1 MDYFVSHYQ
10 MLLKALQRSHASML
24 STLMMFLVIGVTLI
38 LPSISFLV
46 VQNLKSISE
55 TIQHE
60 SQISIFLKKDISIDA
75 KNKIEKDLK
84 SRIEINNYHYVRKE
98 EAWPKLQKSMGFNES
113 NNGLSENPLP
123 DAFFVSP
130 NTINPN
136 QIAILKSSL
145 DRLEGVDQVV
155 VDTGWVKKLNS
166 VLHLANKAIF
176 LASILLAF
184 MLTVVIGNTIRLQMT
199 SHHEEIELSKL
210 IGATNQFIR
219 RPFLY
224 SGFIYGLGGGLTAAL
239 SLKLIVIFLNQTVV
253 EVEAL
258 YGAQFIIVDLTL
270 VQYLSIVGSSI
281 LIAVA
286 ASFISINQSI
296 KKLMP
301 T

>member
-1 MDYFVSHYQ
+1 MDYIVSHYQ
-10 MLLKALQRSHASML
+10 MLLKAIQRSHASML
-24 STLMMFLVIGVTLI
+24 STLIMFLVIGVTLI

-60 SQISIFLKKDISIDA
+60 SQISIFLKKDISVDA

-84 SRIEINNYHYVRKE
+84 SRIEINNYHYVKKE
-98 EAWPKLQKSMGFNES
+98 EAWSKLQKSMGFNES

-130 NTINPN
+130 KTVNPN
-136 QIAILKSSL
+136 QIVILKSSL

-166 VLHLANKAIF
+166 VLHLANKAIL
-176 LASILLAF
+176 LASILLAS
-184 MLTVVIGNTIRLQMT
+184 MLVVVIGNTIRLQMT

-210 IGATNQFIR
+210 IGATDQFLR

-296 KKLMP
+296 KKLMA

>member
-60 SQISIFLKKDISIDA
+60 SQISIFLKKDISVDA

-84 SRIEINNYHYVRKE
+84 SRIDINNYHYVKKE

-130 NTINPN
+130 KTVNPN
-136 QIAILKSSL
+136 QIVILKSSL

-176 LASILLAF
+176 LASILLAS

-270 VQYLSIVGSSI
+270 AQYLSIVGSSI

-296 KKLMP
+296 KKL
-301 T
+301 

>member
-60 SQISIFLKKDISIDA
+60 SQISIFLKKDISVDA

-84 SRIEINNYHYVRKE
+84 SRIEINNYHYVKKE
-98 EAWPKLQKSMGFNES
+98 EAWPRLQKSMGFNES

-130 NTINPN
+130 NTVNPN
-136 QIAILKSSL
+136 QIMILKSSL
-145 DRLEGVDQVV
+145 DKLGGVDQVV

-166 VLHLANKAIF
+166 ILHLANKAIF

-296 KKLMP
+296 KKL
-301 T
+301 

>member
-1 MDYFVSHYQ
+1 MNYFVSHYQ
-10 MLLKALQRSHASML
+10 ILLKALQRSHASML

-60 SQISIFLKKDISIDA
+60 SQITIFLKKDISADA
-75 KNKIEKDLK
+75 KNKIEKELK
-84 SRIEINNYHYVRKE
+84 SRIEINNYHYVKKE

-113 NNGLSENPLP
+113 NNGLSDNPLP

-130 NTINPN
+130 NSVNPN
-136 QIAILKSSL
+136 QIVILKSSL

-166 VLHLANKAIF
+166 LLHLANKAIF
-176 LASILLAF
+176 LASILLAS
-184 MLTVVIGNTIRLQMT
+184 MLTMVIGNTIRLQMT

-258 YGAQFIIVDLTL
+258 YGTQFIIIDLTL
-270 VQYLSIVGSSI
+270 LQYLSIVGSSI
-281 LIAVA
+281 LIAVV

-296 KKLMP
+296 KKLM
-301 T
+301 TT

>member
-60 SQISIFLKKDISIDA
+60 SQISIFLKKDISVDA

-84 SRIEINNYHYVRKE
+84 SRIEINNYHYVKKE
-98 EAWPKLQKSMGFNES
+98 EAWLKLQKSMGFNES

-130 NTINPN
+130 NTVNPN
-136 QIAILKSSL
+136 QIVILKSFL
-145 DRLEGVDQVV
+145 ERLEGVDQVV
-155 VDTGWVKKLNS
+155 IDTGWVKKLNS

-176 LASILLAF
+176 LASILLAS

-239 SLKLIVIFLNQTVV
+239 SLKLIVIFLNKTVV

-286 ASFISINQSI
+286 ASFISINQSV
-296 KKLMP
+296 KKL
-301 T
+301 

>member
-1 MDYFVSHYQ
+1 MSYLTGHYQ
-10 MLLKALQRSHASML
+10 MFLKALQRSHASLL
-24 STLMMFLVIGVTLI
+24 STLMMFLVIGVTFI

-60 SQISIFLKKDISIDA
+60 SQISIFLKKDTSSDA
-75 KNKIEKDLK
+75 KNKIEKELK
-84 SRIEINNYHYVRKE
+84 NRSEINSFHFVKKE
-98 EAWPKLQKSMGFNES
+98 EAWPKLQKSIGFNDS

-123 DAFFVSP
+123 DAFFISP
-130 NTINPN
+130 NTVNPN
-136 QIAILKSSL
+136 QIVDLKSFIEKL
-145 DRLEGVDQVV
+145 DGVDQVV

-166 VLHLANKAIF
+166 VLHLANKAIL
-176 LASILLAF
+176 LASVLLAS

-224 SGFIYGLGGGLTAAL
+224 SGFIYGLGGGLTAAIA
-239 SLKLIVIFLNQTVV
+239 LKLIVIFLNQTVI

-258 YGAQFIIVDLTL
+258 YGAQFSIIDLKPL
-270 VQYLSIVGSSI
+270 EYLFIVGGSI

-296 KKLMP
+296 KKF
-301 T
+301 

>member
-1 MDYFVSHYQ
+1 MDYIVSHYQ
-10 MLLKALQRSHASML
+10 MLLKAIQRSHASML
-24 STLMMFLVIGVTLI
+24 STLIMFLVIGVTLI
-38 LPSISFLV
+38 LPSISFLL

-60 SQISIFLKKDISIDA
+60 SQISIFLKKDISVDA

-84 SRIEINNYHYVRKE
+84 SRIEINNYHYVKKE
-98 EAWPKLQKSMGFNES
+98 EAWPRLQKSMGFNES

-130 NTINPN
+130 NTVNPN
-136 QIAILKSSL
+136 QIMILKSSL
-145 DRLEGVDQVV
+145 DKLEGVDQVV

-166 VLHLANKAIF
+166 ILHLANKAIF

>member
-60 SQISIFLKKDISIDA
+60 SQISIFLKKDISVDA

-130 NTINPN
+130 NTVNPN
-136 QIAILKSSL
+136 QIVILKSSL

-176 LASILLAF
+176 LASILLAS

>member
-60 SQISIFLKKDISIDA
+60 SQISIFLKKDISVDA

-84 SRIEINNYHYVRKE
+84 SRIDINNYHYVKKE
-98 EAWPKLQKSMGFNES
+98 EAWPRLQKSMGFNES

-130 NTINPN
+130 NTVNPN
-136 QIAILKSSL
+136 QIMILKSSL
-145 DRLEGVDQVV
+145 DKLEGVDQVV

-176 LASILLAF
+176 LASILLAS

-296 KKLMP
+296 KKLMA

>member
-1 MDYFVSHYQ
+1 MDYIVSHYQ
-10 MLLKALQRSHASML
+10 MLLKAIQRSHASML
-24 STLMMFLVIGVTLI
+24 STLIMFLVIGVTLI
-38 LPSISFLV
+38 LPSISFLL

-60 SQISIFLKKDISIDA
+60 SQISIFLKKDISVDA

-84 SRIEINNYHYVRKE
+84 SRIEINNYHYVKKE
-98 EAWPKLQKSMGFNES
+98 EAWPRLQKSMGFNES

-130 NTINPN
+130 NTVNPN
-136 QIAILKSSL
+136 QIMILKSSL
-145 DRLEGVDQVV
+145 DKLEGVDQVV

-166 VLHLANKAIF
+166 ILHLANKAIF

-239 SLKLIVIFLNQTVV
+239 SLKLIVICLNQTVI
-253 EVEAL
+253 EVEAI
-258 YGAQFIIVDLTL
+258 YGAQFTIVDLTPL
-270 VQYLSIVGSSI
+270 QYLSIVGSSI
-281 LIAVA
+281 LIAIL

-296 KKLMP
+296 KKL
-301 T
+301 

>member
-84 SRIEINNYHYVRKE
+84 SRIEINNYHYVKKE

-130 NTINPN
+130 NTVNPN
-136 QIAILKSSL
+136 QIVILKSSL

-176 LASILLAF
+176 LASILLAS

-296 KKLMP
+296 KKLM
-301 T
+301 TT

>member
-84 SRIEINNYHYVRKE
+84 SRIDINNYHYVKKE

-123 DAFFVSP
+123 DAFFISP
-130 NTINPN
+130 NTVNPN
-136 QIAILKSSL
+136 QIVILKSSL

-176 LASILLAF
+176 LASILLAS
-184 MLTVVIGNTIRLQMT
+184 MLIVVIGNTIRLQMT

>member
-1 MDYFVSHYQ
+1 MDYFTSHYH
-10 MLLKALQRSHASML
+10 MFLKALQRSHASML
-24 STLMMFLVIGVTLI
+24 STLMMFLVIGITFI

-60 SQISIFLKKDISIDA
+60 SQISVFLKKEIPVDV
-75 KNKIEKDLK
+75 KNKIEKELK
-84 SRIEINNYHYVRKE
+84 SRSGINSFHFVKKE
-98 EAWPKLQKSMGFNES
+98 EAWPKLQKSMGFNDS

-123 DAFFVSP
+123 DAFFISP

-136 QIAILKSSL
+136 QVADLKSFL
-145 DRLEGVDQVV
+145 DKLDGVDQVV

-166 VLHLANKAIF
+166 ILHLANKAIL
-176 LASILLAF
+176 LASILLTS
-184 MLTVVIGNTIRLQMT
+184 MLVVVIGNTIRLQMT

-210 IGATNQFIR
+210 IGATNQFLR

-224 SGFIYGLGGGLTAAL
+224 SGFIYGLGGGLTAAIA
-239 SLKLIVIFLNQTVV
+239 LKLIVIFLNQTIV

-258 YGAQFIIVDLTL
+258 YGAQFVIIDLSL
-270 VQYLSIVGSSI
+270 LQYLSIIGSSI
-281 LIAVA
+281 LIAIT

-296 KKLMP
+296 KKL
-301 T
+301 

>member
-1 MDYFVSHYQ
+1 
-10 MLLKALQRSHASML
+10 
-24 STLMMFLVIGVTLI
+24 LVIGVTLI
-38 LPSISFLV
+38 LPSISFLL

-60 SQISIFLKKDISIDA
+60 SQISIFLKKDISVDA

-84 SRIEINNYHYVRKE
+84 SRIEINNYHYVKKE
-98 EAWPKLQKSMGFNES
+98 EAWPRLQKSMGFNES

-130 NTINPN
+130 NTVNPN
-136 QIAILKSSL
+136 QIMILKSSL
-145 DRLEGVDQVV
+145 DKLEGVDQVV

-166 VLHLANKAIF
+166 ILHLANKAIF
-176 LASILLAF
+176 LASILLAS

-239 SLKLIVIFLNQTVV
+239 SLKLIVIFLNRTVV

-296 KKLMP
+296 KKL
-301 T
+301 

>member
-38 LPSISFLV
+38 LPSISFLL

-60 SQISIFLKKDISIDA
+60 SQISIFLKKDISVDA

-84 SRIEINNYHYVRKE
+84 SRIEINNYHYVKKE
-98 EAWPKLQKSMGFNES
+98 EAWPRLQKSMGFNES

-130 NTINPN
+130 NTVNPN
-136 QIAILKSSL
+136 QIMILKSSL
-145 DRLEGVDQVV
+145 DKLEGVDQVV

-166 VLHLANKAIF
+166 ILHLANKAIF

-239 SLKLIVIFLNQTVV
+239 SLKLIVIFLNRTVV

-258 YGAQFIIVDLTL
+258 YGAQFMIVDLTL

-296 KKLMP
+296 KKL
-301 T
+301 

>member
-60 SQISIFLKKDISIDA
+60 SQISIFLKKDISVDA

-84 SRIEINNYHYVRKE
+84 SRIDINNYHYVKKE

-176 LASILLAF
+176 LASILLAS

>member
-60 SQISIFLKKDISIDA
+60 SQISIFLKKDISVDA

-84 SRIEINNYHYVRKE
+84 SRIEINNYHYVKKE
-98 EAWPKLQKSMGFNES
+98 EAWPRLQKSMGFNES

-130 NTINPN
+130 NTVNPN
-136 QIAILKSSL
+136 QIVILKSSL

-239 SLKLIVIFLNQTVV
+239 SLKLIVIFLNRTVV

-258 YGAQFIIVDLTL
+258 YGAQFMIVDLTL

>member
-60 SQISIFLKKDISIDA
+60 SQISIFLKKDISVDA

-176 LASILLAF
+176 LASILLAS
-184 MLTVVIGNTIRLQMT
+184 MLIVVIGNTIRLQMT

>member
-1 MDYFVSHYQ
+1 MNYFVSHYQ
-10 MLLKALQRSHASML
+10 ILLKALQRSHASML

-60 SQISIFLKKDISIDA
+60 SQITIFLKKDISVDA
-75 KNKIEKDLK
+75 KNKIEKELK
-84 SRIEINNYHYVRKE
+84 SRIEINNYHYVKKE

-113 NNGLSENPLP
+113 NNGLSDNPLP

-130 NTINPN
+130 KSVNPN
-136 QIAILKSSL
+136 QIVILKSSL

-166 VLHLANKAIF
+166 LLHLANKAIF
-176 LASILLAF
+176 LASILLAS
-184 MLTVVIGNTIRLQMT
+184 MLTMVIGNTIRLQMT
-199 SHHEEIELSKL
+199 SHFEEIELSKL

-258 YGAQFIIVDLTL
+258 YGTQFIIIDLTPL
-270 VQYLSIVGSSI
+270 QYLSIVGSSI

-296 KKLMP
+296 KKLMA

>member
-60 SQISIFLKKDISIDA
+60 SQISIFLKKDISVDA

-84 SRIEINNYHYVRKE
+84 SRIDINNYHYVKKE

-176 LASILLAF
+176 LASILLAS

-270 VQYLSIVGSSI
+270 AQYLSIVGSSI

>member
-60 SQISIFLKKDISIDA
+60 SQISIFLKKDISVDA

-84 SRIEINNYHYVRKE
+84 SRIEINNYHYVKKE

-130 NTINPN
+130 KTVNPN
-136 QIAILKSSL
+136 QIVILKSSL

-176 LASILLAF
+176 LASILLAS

-296 KKLMP
+296 KKL
-301 T
+301 

>member
-60 SQISIFLKKDISIDA
+60 SQISIFLKKDISVDA

-84 SRIEINNYHYVRKE
+84 SRIDINNYHYVKKE

-130 NTINPN
+130 KTVNPN
-136 QIAILKSSL
+136 QIVILKSSL

-176 LASILLAF
+176 LASILLAS
-184 MLTVVIGNTIRLQMT
+184 MLIVVIGNTIRLQMT

>member
-1 MDYFVSHYQ
+1 MNYFVSHYQ
-10 MLLKALQRSHASML
+10 ILLKALQRSHASMV

-46 VQNLKSISE
+46 VQNLKSISQ

-60 SQISIFLKKDISIDA
+60 SQITIFLKKDISVDA

-84 SRIEINNYHYVRKE
+84 SRIEISNFHYVKKE
-98 EAWPKLQKSMGFNES
+98 EAWSKLQKSMGFNES

-123 DAFFVSP
+123 DAFFISP
-130 NTINPN
+130 NTVNPN
-136 QIAILKSSL
+136 QIEILKSSL

-199 SHHEEIELSKL
+199 SHFEEIELSKL

-239 SLKLIVIFLNQTVV
+239 SLKLIVICLNQTVV
-253 EVEAL
+253 EIEAI
-258 YGAQFIIVDLTL
+258 YGAQFTIVDLTPL
-270 VQYLSIVGSSI
+270 QYLSIVGSSI
-281 LIAVA
+281 LIAIL

-296 KKLMP
+296 KKL
-301 T
+301 

>member
-60 SQISIFLKKDISIDA
+60 SQISIFLKKDISVDA

-176 LASILLAF
+176 LASILLAS

-296 KKLMP
+296 KKL
-301 T
+301 

>member
-176 LASILLAF
+176 LASILLAS
-184 MLTVVIGNTIRLQMT
+184 MLIVVIGNTIRLQMT

>member
-1 MDYFVSHYQ
+1 
-10 MLLKALQRSHASML
+10 
-24 STLMMFLVIGVTLI
+24 MMFLVIGVTLI

-46 VQNLKSISE
+46 VQNLKSISQ

-60 SQISIFLKKDISIDA
+60 SQITIFLKKDISVDA

-84 SRIEINNYHYVRKE
+84 SRIEISNFHYVKKE
-98 EAWPKLQKSMGFNES
+98 EAWSKLQKSMGFNES

-123 DAFFVSP
+123 DAFFISP
-130 NTINPN
+130 NTVNPN
-136 QIAILKSSL
+136 QIEILKSSL

-199 SHHEEIELSKL
+199 SHFEEIELSKL

-239 SLKLIVIFLNQTVV
+239 SLKLIVICLNQTVI
-253 EVEAL
+253 EVEAI
-258 YGAQFIIVDLTL
+258 YGAQFTIVDLTPL
-270 VQYLSIVGSSI
+270 QYLSIVGSSI
-281 LIAVA
+281 LIAIL

-296 KKLMP
+296 KKL
-301 T
+301 

>member
-1 MDYFVSHYQ
+1 MNYFVSHYQ
-10 MLLKALQRSHASML
+10 ILLKALQRSHASMV

-38 LPSISFLV
+38 LPSISFLI
-46 VQNLKSISE
+46 VQNLKSISQ

-60 SQISIFLKKDISIDA
+60 SQITIFLKKDISVDA

-84 SRIEINNYHYVRKE
+84 SRIEISNYHYVKKE
-98 EAWPKLQKSMGFNES
+98 EAWSKLQKSMGFNES

-123 DAFFVSP
+123 DAFFISP
-130 NTINPN
+130 NTVNPN
-136 QIAILKSSL
+136 QIEILKSSL

-166 VLHLANKAIF
+166 MLHLANKAIF

-199 SHHEEIELSKL
+199 SHFKEIELSKL

-239 SLKLIVIFLNQTVV
+239 SLKLIVICLNQTVI
-253 EVEAL
+253 EVEAI
-258 YGAQFIIVDLTL
+258 YGAQFTIVDLTPL
-270 VQYLSIVGSSI
+270 QYLSIVGSSI
-281 LIAVA
+281 LIAIL

-296 KKLMP
+296 KKL
-301 T
+301 

>member
-60 SQISIFLKKDISIDA
+60 SQISIFLKKDISVDA

-84 SRIEINNYHYVRKE
+84 SRIEINNYHYVKKE
-98 EAWPKLQKSMGFNES
+98 EAWSKLQKSMGFNES

-130 NTINPN
+130 KTVNPN
-136 QIAILKSSL
+136 QIVILKSSL

-176 LASILLAF
+176 LASILLAS

-258 YGAQFIIVDLTL
+258 YGAQFMIVDLTL

-296 KKLMP
+296 KKL
-301 T
+301 

>member
-1 MDYFVSHYQ
+1 MDYIVSHYQ
-10 MLLKALQRSHASML
+10 MLLKAIQRSHASML

-60 SQISIFLKKDISIDA
+60 SQISIFLKKDISVDA

-84 SRIEINNYHYVRKE
+84 SRIEINNYHYVKKE
-98 EAWPKLQKSMGFNES
+98 EAWPRLQKSMGFNES

-130 NTINPN
+130 NTVNPN
-136 QIAILKSSL
+136 QIVILKSFL
-145 DRLEGVDQVV
+145 ERLEGVDQVV
-155 VDTGWVKKLNS
+155 IDTGWVKKLNS
-166 VLHLANKAIF
+166 ILHLANKAIF

-239 SLKLIVIFLNQTVV
+239 SLKLIVIFLNRTVI

-258 YGAQFIIVDLTL
+258 YGAQFMIVDLTL

-296 KKLMP
+296 KKL
-301 T
+301 

>member
-60 SQISIFLKKDISIDA
+60 SQISIFLKKDISVDA

-84 SRIEINNYHYVRKE
+84 SRIDINNYHYVKKE

-123 DAFFVSP
+123 DAFFISP
-130 NTINPN
+130 NTVNPN
-136 QIAILKSSL
+136 QIVILKSSL

-176 LASILLAF
+176 LASILLAS

>member
-60 SQISIFLKKDISIDA
+60 SQISIFLKKDISVDA

-84 SRIEINNYHYVRKE
+84 SRIEINNYHYVKKE
-98 EAWPKLQKSMGFNES
+98 EAWSKLQKSMGFNES

-130 NTINPN
+130 NTVNPN
-136 QIAILKSSL
+136 QIMILKSSL
-145 DRLEGVDQVV
+145 DKLEGVDQVV

-176 LASILLAF
+176 LASILLAS

>member
-1 MDYFVSHYQ
+1 MDYIVSHYQ
-10 MLLKALQRSHASML
+10 MLLKAIQRSHASML
-24 STLMMFLVIGVTLI
+24 STLIMFLVIGVTLI
-38 LPSISFLV
+38 LPSISFLL

-60 SQISIFLKKDISIDA
+60 SQISIFLKKDISVDA

-84 SRIEINNYHYVRKE
+84 SRIEINNYHYVKKE
-98 EAWPKLQKSMGFNES
+98 EAWPRLQKSMGFNES

-130 NTINPN
+130 NTVNPN
-136 QIAILKSSL
+136 QIMILKSSL
-145 DRLEGVDQVV
+145 DKLEGVDQVV

-166 VLHLANKAIF
+166 ILHLANKAIF

-239 SLKLIVIFLNQTVV
+239 SLKLIVIFLNRTVV

-258 YGAQFIIVDLTL
+258 YGAQFMIVDLTL
-270 VQYLSIVGSSI
+270 VQYLSIIGSSI

-296 KKLMP
+296 KKL
-301 T
+301 

>member
-1 MDYFVSHYQ
+1 MDYFISHYQ

-130 NTINPN
+130 NTVNPN
-136 QIAILKSSL
+136 QIVILKSSL

-176 LASILLAF
+176 LASILLAS

-296 KKLMP
+296 KKL
-301 T
+301 

>member
-24 STLMMFLVIGVTLI
+24 STLIMFLVIGVTLI

-60 SQISIFLKKDISIDA
+60 SQISIFLKKDISVDA

-84 SRIEINNYHYVRKE
+84 SRIDINNYHYVKKE

-176 LASILLAF
+176 LASILLAS

>member
-38 LPSISFLV
+38 LPSISFLI

-60 SQISIFLKKDISIDA
+60 SQISIFLKKDISVDA

-84 SRIEINNYHYVRKE
+84 SRIDINNYHYVKKE

-176 LASILLAF
+176 LASILLAS